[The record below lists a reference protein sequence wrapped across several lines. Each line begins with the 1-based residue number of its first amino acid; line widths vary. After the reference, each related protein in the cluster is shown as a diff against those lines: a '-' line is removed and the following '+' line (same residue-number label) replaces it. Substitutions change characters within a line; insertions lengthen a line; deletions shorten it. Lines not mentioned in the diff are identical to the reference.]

1 MTKSSTKPKAKKV
14 TQSEAQS
21 VKRPKRNE
29 KGWQAEKS
37 AITRSSIL
45 EAAIQCLLELGYAST
60 TTALIANYANVS
72 RGAMMHHFPSR
83 MTVMRAVVDY
93 LHVLRLREY
102 RELMTD
108 IDDPQ
113 RTLTREVIQ
122 NSVEAAWEYVN
133 LPSFL
138 AYQELLAASRTDA
151 ELRQVIE
158 PVEKDFEK
166 QFLDTAKA
174 VFPHW
179 QSLESLEGAHDMV
192 QFLVKGMALSHMFVR
207 KKARSKH
214 VISNLTNALYNI
226 YQEANLTD

>member
-1 MTKSSTKPKAKKV
+1 MVISISDL
-14 TQSEAQS
+14 EAQES
-21 VKRPKRNE
+21 LDTASKKRRPQRNE

-37 AITRSSIL
+37 AMTRSAIL
-45 EAAIQCLLELGYAST
+45 EATIRCLLELGYANT
-60 TTALIANYANVS
+60 TTALIANYAGVS

-93 LHVLRLREY
+93 LHMLRLQEY
-102 RELMTD
+102 RDLMTD
-108 IDDPQ
+108 IDDPE
-113 RTLTREVIQ
+113 RALTRQVISE
-122 NSVEAAWEYVN
+122 SVEAAWQHVN

-179 QSLESLEGAHDMV
+179 QNLARLEGAHDMV
-192 QFLVKGMALSHMFVR
+192 QFLMKGMALSHMSVR
-207 KKARSKH
+207 KKARAKR
-214 VISNLTNALYNI
+214 VMAYLTAILYDI
-226 YQEANLTD
+226 YQEAKLLE